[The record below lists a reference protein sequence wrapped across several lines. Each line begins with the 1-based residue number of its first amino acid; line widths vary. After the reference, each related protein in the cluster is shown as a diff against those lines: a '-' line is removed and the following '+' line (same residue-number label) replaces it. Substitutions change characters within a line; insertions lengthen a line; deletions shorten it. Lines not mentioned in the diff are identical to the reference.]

1 MFSLSAFLAIF
12 SPCWVVS
19 LSLSHKRAFLA
30 ICPLAGSLSLSSI
43 SGQRPSTFMHELYL
57 IRFAKFFFLIWL
69 SSPFPQTNTFYCTFV
84 FSASLAQTFV
94 PCWVK
99 VHFSPSRLPDSC
111 ILVSPLLESI
121 YFSLVSPFWVDF
133 SLSLVFPPF
142 SPFWLLCYAYGD
154 DTITS
159 VFHAF
164 LYKKRMRKK
173 KNEPQKLPNFYIK
186 MYIHIR

>member
-1 MFSLSAFLAIF
+1 MFSLSAFLANF

-43 SGQRPSTFMHELYL
+43 SGQRPFTFMHELYL
-57 IRFAKFFFLIWL
+57 IRFAKFFFLIWF

-99 VHFSPSRLPDSC
+99 VHFSPSRLSDSY
-111 ILVSPLLESI
+111 ILVSPLLESN
-121 YFSLVSPFWVDF
+121 YFSLVFSPFWVDF
-133 SLSLVFPPF
+133 SLSPVFLSFPPF
-142 SPFWLLCYAYGD
+142 WLRWTRTIV
-154 DTITS
+154 DTTTS
-159 VFHAF
+159 FFHAF
-164 LYKKRMRKK
+164 HFLLTKVFSILTFLVILVFSSL
-173 KNEPQKLPNFYIK
+173 EF
-186 MYIHIR
+186 